1 MVIGGFRKLSA
12 LNLVNGLIHVGGE
25 QIHHL
30 TNITQL
36 YPKVSLN
43 A

>member
-1 MVIGGFRKLSA
+1 MVIGGFKKFSA
-12 LNLVNGLIHVGGE
+12 LSLVNGLIHVGGG

-36 YPKVSLN
+36 YPKVSLS